1 MKTLFYLKGN
11 SFWES
16 QTERLKE
23 SFPDDVFVFTTDQDS
38 AEIPDADIIVG
49 GGVVPSALIERAQK
63 LKLFIVPFV
72 GVNHLPLDMLRKKGV
87 LVANSHGNNNSVAE
101 RALAMILAFYGKIIT
116 YHEDLKRGKWHGFWV
131 GQGLEDT
138 WESIMGKSCSIIGAG
153 EIGKSLAGMLKS
165 FNCSVTGFKKHRVN
179 EVPPGY
185 NEMVY
190 DFFKAVEKSE
200 IIVNI
205 LPLTRETENIFSEE
219 VLQRMRGKVFV
230 NVGRGGTVD
239 EKALFEA
246 LRNGVLKG
254 AAIDT
259 WYTYPENGKTTGYPS
274 RYPFHEL
281 SNVVL
286 SPHTAGFTRQ
296 ASAENIRQAFNNLE
310 SYLKSGSVINRVDVN
325 SGY

>member
-1 MKTLFYLKGN
+1 MKILFFLKGN

-16 QTERLKE
+16 RTEKLKKDYPKDL
-23 SFPDDVFVFTTDQDS
+23 FTYTTDQDS
-38 AEIPDADIIVG
+38 EEIPDADVIVG
-49 GGVVPSALIERAQK
+49 GGVVPPAVIEQAEQ

-72 GVNHLPLDMLRKKGV
+72 GVNHLPLDLLRKKGV
-87 LVANSHGNNNSVAE
+87 MVANSHGNNNSVAE
-101 RALAMILAFYGKIIT
+101 RALAMILALYGKIVT
-116 YHEDLKRGKWHGFWV
+116 YHEDLKEGRWHGFWV

-153 EIGKSLAGMLKS
+153 EIGKSLAGMLKA
-165 FNCSVTGFKKHRVN
+165 FNCRVTGFKKDKIDTL
-179 EVPPGY
+179 PPGY
-185 NEMVY
+185 DEIVY
-190 DFFKAVEKSE
+190 DFNEAVDKSE

-205 LPLTRETENIFSEE
+205 LPLTAETENIFSED
-219 VLQRMRGKVFV
+219 VLKRMGGKVLV

-239 EKALFEA
+239 EKTLFEA
-246 LRNGVLKG
+246 LRDGILKG

-274 RYPFHEL
+274 RYPVHDL
-281 SNVVL
+281 PNVVL

-296 ASAENIRQAFNNLE
+296 ASTENIKQAIGNLE
-310 SYLKSGSVINRVDVN
+310 SYLKSGSVVNRVDLD